1 MVLDMRQQG
10 LRQNP
15 PFNALP
21 IRPFAAHDVC
31 KPTHFLSGGFLDTTA
46 LKEASPIGSGSCCA
60 FSTGS
65 PHRSAAL
72 RISCSPR
79 ACKVSDWQTN
89 AGNQVRTEMQQGLAA
104 G

>member
-21 IRPFAAHDVC
+21 IRPFATHDVC

-46 LKEASPIGSGSCCA
+46 LKEASPDRI
-60 FSTGS
+60 
-65 PHRSAAL
+65 RELL
-72 RISCSPR
+72 RIFNWLAAPFGSAEDLLLTSGLQGLGLADQR
-79 ACKVSDWQTN
+79 RQT
-89 AGNQVRTEMQQGLAA
+89 VRTELQHALAA